1 MYIVPLHVACLK
13 NSLCTNLFQ
22 TLYALAV
29 SPTHLNKS
37 RLSRSVLLH
46 LCLEC
51 CLLHMQTV
59 LLCVIAICNCNLEFR
74 DSAPLNVEVI
84 VSIFTPFAFQDHR
97 RKLRPLLPGL
107 LAGMLA
113 LSEK

>member
-1 MYIVPLHVACLK
+1 
-13 NSLCTNLFQ
+13 
-22 TLYALAV
+22 
-29 SPTHLNKS
+29 
-37 RLSRSVLLH
+37 
-46 LCLEC
+46 
-51 CLLHMQTV
+51 
-59 LLCVIAICNCNLEFR
+59 VIAICNCNLEFR
-74 DSAPLNVEVI
+74 DSAPLNVVVI